1 MNAEVHH
8 ATLRNG
14 MRLLARR
21 NTANPA
27 FSLQISFAAG
37 AVGDPRGKVGLA
49 NFARALLTKGTA
61 RHSAAWIAEKIDSL
75 GLELGFSSGRH
86 TLGLSAR
93 VLAENLLP
101 ALKLIREI
109 IAEPQPPAE
118 EFEKMRARIATA
130 IRRRLDDPASV
141 ATETLAGM
149 IYGTR
154 HPYGRHSQG
163 TLKSIEKISLDDILG
178 FYEES
183 IEPGAAIAVIVGDVE
198 PDGAANLAGETVG
211 RWKGGGEFALEPPKS
226 VELPVEPQRR
236 FIAMPEKTLNDVA
249 LGYQGIRR
257 LDPDYHALQ
266 IGNTVL
272 GRLSLGGRIGQRV
285 RDREGMAYYA
295 YTGFDA
301 GVGAGPFVF
310 RAGVAPQNVDRAVE
324 IALEEMRSASVEGI
338 TAEEMEDA
346 VLYLSGG
353 VARQVETNAG
363 MASTLLAQ
371 EIFGL
376 GDDHYLRYESI
387 LRELTL
393 DDVNAALAKH
403 LHPDNYCLAVAGA
416 EV

>member
-1 MNAEVHH
+1 MSAEVHH
-8 ATLRNG
+8 ITLRNG

-21 NTANPA
+21 NTANPTV
-27 FSLQISFAAG
+27 SLQLSFAAG
-37 AVGDPRGKVGLA
+37 AVDDPRGKVGLA

-61 RHSAAWIAEKIDSL
+61 RHNAAWIAERIDDL

-86 TLGLSAR
+86 TLGLGAR
-93 VLAENLLP
+93 VLAENLRP

-141 ATETLAGM
+141 AGETLAGM
-149 IYGTR
+149 IYGPR
-154 HPYGRHSQG
+154 HPYGLHSQG
-163 TLKSIEKISLDDILG
+163 TLKSIEKILLDDVLS
-178 FYEES
+178 FYEKS
-183 IEPGAAIAVIVGDVE
+183 LEPGAAIAVVVGDVE
-198 PDGAANLAGETVG
+198 PAEVEILAGESLG
-211 RWKGGGEFALEPPKS
+211 RWQGGGEFVLEPPKS

-236 FIAMPEKTLNDVA
+236 FVVMPEKTQNDVA
-249 LGYQGIRR
+249 LGYQGIKR

-324 IALEEMRSASVEGI
+324 IALEEMRSARGEGI

-363 MASTLLAQ
+363 MASTLLSQ
-371 EIFGL
+371 EIFDL

-393 DDVNAALAKH
+393 GDVNAALSKH